1 MPYYYPEH
9 IPNPS
14 GSFDL
19 GLLETPTETAASSEM
34 ASCAGVD
41 DASDPGTA
49 TTEADSAL
57 EEGNQLAAL
66 LRHEARAVPREQL
79 SSLRPTIFSRRWMD
93 EDDEG
98 EEEEE
103 DRDEREDEAIGKLL
117 RAVRKLSRPKGV

>member
-19 GLLETPTETAASSEM
+19 GFLETPTETAASSEM

-57 EEGNQLAAL
+57 EDGNQLAA
-66 LRHEARAVPREQL
+66 LRHEARAVPREQP

-93 EDDEG
+93 EEDDEG
-98 EEEEE
+98 EEEE
-103 DRDEREDEAIGKLL
+103 DEREDEAIGKLL
-117 RAVRKLSRPKGV
+117 KAVRKLSRPKGV